1 MAAEPRSQ
9 QRMLK
14 IAGTEVARIGLGTN
28 RLTSSPEN
36 HAFLRQAVDAGLG
49 MIDTAHVY
57 SGGDS
62 ERAIG
67 AALSPPPGG
76 VVGAAKGGYSGR
88 GGPGAPR
95 APIEQRPARPRTAGI
110 DLYYPPPARPHNPPP
125 THPP

>member
-57 SGGDS
+57 SGGGS

-76 VVGAAKGGYSGR
+76 VALAPNGGYSRR
-88 GGPGAPR
+88 GGPAAPR
-95 APIEQRPARPRTAGI
+95 APEGRGPPGPRPAG
-110 DLYYPPPARPHNPPP
+110 LHFFSPPPRRPPAP
-125 THPP
+125 